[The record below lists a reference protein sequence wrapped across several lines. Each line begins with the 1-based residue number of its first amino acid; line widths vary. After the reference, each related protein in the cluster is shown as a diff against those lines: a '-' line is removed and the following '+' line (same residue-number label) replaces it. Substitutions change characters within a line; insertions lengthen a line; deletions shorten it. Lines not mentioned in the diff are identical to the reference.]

1 MATQHCD
8 IGMIGLGVMGLNFA
22 LNLAEHGYTV
32 ACYDKDPSKV
42 EGARRLNT
50 KGIEGTTSLK
60 EFIASLKLPRVVMLL
75 IPAGPPVDSVI
86 EELLPHLQKGD
97 LILDGG
103 NSYYKDT
110 DVRSKRLEKAGIHF
124 FGVGVSGGEEGARHG
139 PSLMPGGPQQA
150 YSRIAPL
157 LESAAAKVEGAP
169 CVTYLGPRSAGHFV
183 KMVHNGIEYGI
194 MQLIGETYD
203 IMKRGLGLNDD
214 ALSEVYTAWNQGEL
228 ESYLLRITAPIFKK
242 KDEKTGKRL
251 IDVIL
256 DSAMQ
261 LGTGMWTTQ
270 SAMELQV
277 PTPTID
283 LAVGMRNLSMQEEV
297 RKKGS
302 QVLRRPIRPYQGSH
316 EPFLEM
322 LRQSFYIA
330 TFITYAQGLAL
341 LKVASE
347 KLGYQLD
354 LEKVA
359 SIWRG
364 GCIIQGAQLEE
375 IRKAYQRDRA
385 LPNLLFDPE
394 ISQKILEQEESLR
407 TFLAEAA
414 EIGVPLPGFTSAL
427 TYLDDYRS
435 DWLPAN
441 LIQAQRDYFGS
452 HAYERKDAKGTF
464 HTEWEKS

>member
-1 MATQHCD
+1 MGTQNCD

-22 LNLAEHGYTV
+22 LNLAEHGYRV
-32 ACYDKDPSKV
+32 ICFDKDPSKV
-42 EGARRLNT
+42 EQARSMKA
-50 KGIEGTTSLK
+50 KGIESTTQLK
-60 EFIASLKLPRVVMLL
+60 EFIESLKLPRVVMLL

-86 EELLPHLQKGD
+86 EQLVPYLQKGD

-110 DVRSKRLEKAGIHF
+110 DVRSKHLEKEGIHF

-139 PSLMPGGPQQA
+139 PSLMPGGSKQV

-157 LESAAAKVEGAP
+157 LESAAAKVGGEP

-194 MQLIGETYD
+194 MQLISETYD
-203 IMKRGLGLNDD
+203 IMKRGLGLDDD
-214 ALSEVYTAWNQGEL
+214 ALSEVYSNWNQGEL
-228 ESYLLRITAPIFKK
+228 ESYLLRITAPIFRK

-256 DSAMQ
+256 DSAKQ
-261 LGTGMWTTQ
+261 KGTGMWTTQ

-277 PTPTID
+277 PSPTID
-283 LAVGMRNLSMQEEV
+283 LAVGVRNLSMQEEV

-302 QVLRRPIRPYQGSH
+302 QALHRPIRPYQGNR
-316 EPFLEM
+316 ETFLEM
-322 LRQSFYIA
+322 LRQSFYVA
-330 TFITYAQGLAL
+330 TLITYAQGMAI
-341 LKVASE
+341 LKEASE

-364 GCIIQGAQLEE
+364 GCIIQGALLEE
-375 IRKAYQRDRA
+375 IRKAYQRDKA

-394 ISQKILEQEESLR
+394 ISQKILEKEESLR
-407 TFLAEAA
+407 TFLAESV
-414 EIGVPLPGFTSAL
+414 EIGVPLPGFTSTL
-427 TYLDDYRS
+427 NYLDDYRS
-435 DWLPAN
+435 EWLPAN